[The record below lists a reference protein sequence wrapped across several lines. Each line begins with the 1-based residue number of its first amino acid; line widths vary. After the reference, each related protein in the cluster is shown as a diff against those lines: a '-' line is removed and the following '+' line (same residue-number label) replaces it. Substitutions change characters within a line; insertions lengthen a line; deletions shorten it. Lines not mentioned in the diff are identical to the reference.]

1 MDPDPPIVLL
11 SVPFLLYRFIFFEA
25 GNLASQSIFTSLK
38 KYFKQHA
45 ILKGDKGHH
54 STLHTK
60 KKNQWWYLE
69 FRSRKKEI
77 AASKD
82 KE

>member
-1 MDPDPPIVLL
+1 MFTQQYLRKDLWLIQ
-11 SVPFLLYRFIFFEA
+11 YCIK
-25 GNLASQSIFTSLK
+25 NITSLK

-60 KKNQWWYLE
+60 KKKNQWWYLE

>member
-1 MDPDPPIVLL
+1 MFTQQYLRKDLWLIQ
-11 SVPFLLYRFIFFEA
+11 YCIK
-25 GNLASQSIFTSLK
+25 NITSLK

>member
-1 MDPDPPIVLL
+1 MFTQQYLRKDLWLIQ
-11 SVPFLLYRFIFFEA
+11 YYIK
-25 GNLASQSIFTSLK
+25 NITSLK